1 MTKFNDETGSPMPPM
16 TATEETVEP
25 TKTAYEGSN
34 TAGPKSDNLF
44 GDAKRHASDM
54 ARDGM
59 QHPDTKPVLKGAAIG
74 AVAGIVLPF
83 VGPFI
88 GAAAGAGYVFY
99 NRIKP

>member
-1 MTKFNDETGSPMPPM
+1 MINDGSGN
-16 TATEETVEP
+16 E
-25 TKTAYEGSN
+25 
-34 TAGPKSDNLF
+34 DLL